1 VRENAVE
8 RAARRL
14 SEVARGLPESIDL
27 APVEYRRRLTDLA
40 ERINAAS
47 RSDLTDTA
55 ENAALLNGL
64 ADEVLALRHDV
75 EAAGY
80 R

>member
-1 VRENAVE
+1 VKENAVE

-14 SEVARGLPESIDL
+14 SEVARGLPESIDQ
-27 APVEYRRRLTDLA
+27 APLEYRRRLTDLA

-47 RSDLTDTA
+47 RRDLTDTA
-55 ENAALLNGL
+55 ANAALLNGL
-64 ADEVLALRHDV
+64 ADEVETLRRDV
-75 EAAGY
+75 EAEGY